1 MAVRLAF
8 AHLEVRAIFIS
19 SFKKGHIH
27 SAMLRNILVECGLL
41 LRVLGSLSVLKCVSF
56 IDCLITKGR
65 CVCGKK
71 EGIIPPNVC
80 RRFP

>member
-1 MAVRLAF
+1 MDVRLAF
-8 AHLEVRAIFIS
+8 AYLEVRAMFIN
-19 SFKKGHIH
+19 SFKTETHP
-27 SAMLRNILVECGLL
+27 SAMLKNILVECGLL

-71 EGIIPPNVC
+71 EGDNTP
-80 RRFP
+80 